1 MARTDNARRCLCYT
15 WRGPGD
21 VVTRPTPIL
30 IKRYAGERLYDT
42 AGARYVSLDDIR
54 SMAHDGIPIVIQ
66 DAADGTD
73 ITDWLIARGT
83 RH

>member
-1 MARTDNARRCLCYT
+1 
-15 WRGPGD
+15 
-21 VVTRPTPIL
+21 VTRPTPIL

-66 DAADGTD
+66 DAVDGTD